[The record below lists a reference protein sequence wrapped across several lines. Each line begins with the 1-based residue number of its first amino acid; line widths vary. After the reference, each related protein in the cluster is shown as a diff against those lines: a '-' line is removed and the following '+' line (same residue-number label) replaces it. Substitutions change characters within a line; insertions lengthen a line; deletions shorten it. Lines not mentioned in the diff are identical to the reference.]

1 MICRIGN
8 SKWYHEGVS
17 PGGKPIYDEFI
28 QLFNSHQVNKLISF
42 MSEPEIRNEFGAS
55 YCISQ
60 TQELLRLINLDLQE
74 PRTQEAIEFIINNL
88 PSYKTKI
95 FNTKELQACLK
106 FL

>member
-1 MICRIGN
+1 
-8 SKWYHEGVS
+8 
-17 PGGKPIYDEFI
+17 
-28 QLFNSHQVNKLISF
+28 

-55 YCISQ
+55 HCVSQ

-88 PSYKTKI
+88 SNYRTKI